1 VGKKHSSALEGAI
14 AICLY
19 GGLCCLLEDVFIESV
34 LELLLSRNESAV
46 FKAARVKTQAA
57 RAPLA

>member
-1 VGKKHSSALEGAI
+1 VGRKHSSALEGAI

-19 GGLCCLLEDVFIESV
+19 GGLCLLEDVFIESV